1 MVMRKIP
8 DKQGFTLIEVMVA
21 LLVVAISL
29 FAIFKSTSSVTWHA
43 SYLKEKTIAN
53 WIAQNQVALYRS
65 KKTWTNVSNT
75 SGQVNMADVEW
86 DWKMH
91 IEKTENPNVRKI
103 DVEVFRDGDE
113 VISGS
118 ATGYIAK
125 L

>member
-1 MVMRKIP
+1 MQRIQN
-8 DKQGFTLIEVMVA
+8 KQGFTLIEVMVA

-29 FAIFKSTSSVTWHA
+29 FAIFKSTSAVTWHA

-53 WIAQNQVALYRS
+53 WIAQNRVALYRS

-75 SGQVNMADVEW
+75 SGQVSMADAEW

-91 IEKTENPNVRKI
+91 VAKTENPNVRKI

-113 VISGS
+113 VVIGS

>member
-1 MVMRKIP
+1 MRKIS
-8 DKQGFTLIEVMVA
+8 DKHGFTLIEVMVA
-21 LLVVAISL
+21 LLVIAISL
-29 FAIFKSTSSVTWHA
+29 FAIFNTTSSVTWHA

-53 WIAQNQVALYRS
+53 WIAQNRVALYRS

-75 SGQVNMADVEW
+75 SGQVSMADTEW

-91 IEKTENPNVRKI
+91 IAKTENPNIRKI

-113 VISGS
+113 VIVGS

>member
-113 VISGS
+113 AISGS